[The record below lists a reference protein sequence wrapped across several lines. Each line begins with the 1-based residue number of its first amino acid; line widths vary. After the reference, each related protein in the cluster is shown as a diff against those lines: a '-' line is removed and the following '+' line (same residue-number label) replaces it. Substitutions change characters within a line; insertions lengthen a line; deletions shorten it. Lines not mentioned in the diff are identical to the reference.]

1 MNKNYRVSIE
11 TAKKKYT
18 QIRELYDVLL
28 NCVGSKIDQR
38 RY

>member
-18 QIRELYDVLL
+18 QIRELYDVLS
-28 NCVGSKIDQR
+28 NCAGSKIDQR
-38 RY
+38 RD